1 MVSLADSPKSLSTPG
16 SAATPSSQ
24 TQISVWTHQA
34 FIQIQRPGPAPVEGE
49 YSLRCTLAHGWSSR
63 PRAPSTSA
71 SPGVHPLENKKQGDK
86 EGSSGKPNLRL
97 GSQWGSSGENPLDG
111 PGTTRAKGPP
121 PPQKSTYRYMVGG
134 KQPCLWLP
142 GDGPP
147 GTLTPGHRCS
157 LATLSSHTGFL
168 STCQSKEALR
178 PVSPLRL
185 ASAPSP
191 LPRNHPRLLGGS
203 QASHRGIPAAAP
215 SQAGV
220 PGVGLRLS
228 DGPGHVPPLS
238 RASYHWDG
246 AAERREWALGKLVAA
261 ADVRER

>member
-71 SPGVHPLENKKQGDK
+71 SPGVHP
-86 EGSSGKPNLRL
+86 
-97 GSQWGSSGENPLDG
+97 
-111 PGTTRAKGPP
+111 
-121 PPQKSTYRYMVGG
+121 RYMVGG